1 MDTIL
6 EVRFPNQP
14 PQISRLALAAR
25 PTRPPIGSPDKP
37 AISHTRCAPP

>member
-6 EVRFPNQP
+6 EVRFPIQP
-14 PQISRLALAAR
+14 PYISRLALAA
-25 PTRPPIGSPDKP
+25 RPPIGSPDKP